1 MRQITLISLTLRNF
15 KGLRDF
21 ILEADGHSVSA
32 FGDNATGKTTLFD
45 GFLWALFHK
54 DSQNRTTFE
63 VKGLDEQGRVAEHGL
78 QHEVEAVLMVDRRRR
93 SFKKVY
99 YEKFTKKR
107 GSAISES
114 NGHTTDYYVDGVPV
128 KQGQYNAE
136 VDGLIN
142 EDIFKL
148 LTSPSY
154 FNEVLKPE
162 ARRKVLLEVCGEM
175 TDAEIIAS
183 SKQLAPLAEILGD
196 RSLED
201 HRKVIAARRTE
212 INKELEKIPV
222 RIDEARRSM
231 PDVSDLDGELLQE
244 DIETMR
250 GRVDAKTAELQRIQS
265 GGELSAKE
273 IRLREINAELAEI
286 KQVIQADGLQAV
298 AGQREW
304 IAQLKG
310 EASELQSRLNAGQ
323 REAERYKGQINRA
336 DSQVKRLRAEW
347 TSLDSL
353 QYPVHE
359 HEHDANCPT
368 CGQALP
374 DDQVQSAKDKALE
387 AFNLDKSKRLEAIST
402 DGKLAAAEKN
412 ELEKALKTLEG
423 ELAKLQEEIASK
435 AAEVIAAEATLQSLQ
450 TNIADPAD
458 NTKYQSIQ
466 RDGDK
471 VRAEIEQLRSSSADA
486 MGKVQAEIRILR
498 GQVDDLEAD
507 KAKLASVAATEKR
520 IADLADQERKLT
532 AEFEKLEYE
541 LFLTEEF
548 TRTKVSMLESKI
560 NSKFKYARF
569 RLFEEQING
578 GLKDVCKTLYNG
590 VPYEGGLN
598 NAARINVGLDIIN
611 TLGKHYGFSAPIFV
625 DNAEAVTQLIDT
637 DAQMIRLVVPPTFRS
652 LPKEAQKELAKLH
665 GSYEDAEAAWR
676 DRNKKLRL
684 EYNDIQ
690 EAI

>member
-1 MRQITLISLTLRNF
+1 MRQITLTSLTLRNF

-21 ILEADGHSVSA
+21 VLEADGRSVSA
-32 FGDNATGKTTLFD
+32 YGDNATGKTTLFD
-45 GFLWALFHK
+45 AFVWTLFGK
-54 DSQNRTTFE
+54 DSQNRTDFE
-63 VKGLDEQGRVAEHGL
+63 IKGLDEAGKVAEHGL
-78 QHEVEAVLMVDRRRR
+78 QHEVEAILMVDRRRR
-93 SFKKVY
+93 SFKKVFA
-99 YEKFTKKR
+99 EKWTRKR
-107 GSAISES
+107 GQAAAEFG
-114 NGHTTDYYVDGVPV
+114 GHTTDYYVDGVPV
-128 KQGQYNAE
+128 KQGQYKAE
-136 VDGLIN
+136 VDGLIS

-154 FNEVLKPE
+154 FNEILKPD

-183 SKQLAPLAEILGD
+183 SKQLAPLADILGD

-222 RIDEARRSM
+222 RIDEARRTM
-231 PDVSDLDGELLQE
+231 PDVSDLDAELLQE

-273 IRLREINAELAEI
+273 IRLREINAELTEI
-286 KQVIQADGLQAV
+286 KQRVQADGLQAV
-298 AGQREW
+298 VGQQGRLS
-304 IAQLKG
+304 QLRG
-310 EASELQSRLNAGQ
+310 EASDLQSRISSGQ
-323 REAERYKGQINRA
+323 READQLKRQISRS
-336 DSQVKRLRAEW
+336 DSQVKRLREEW

-359 HEHDANCPT
+359 HQHDANCPT
-368 CGQALP
+368 CGQTLP
-374 DDQVQSAKDKALE
+374 DDQVQAAQNKALE
-387 AFNLDKSKRLEAIST
+387 AFNMNKSRRLEGISS
-402 DGKLAAAEKN
+402 DGKLAAAEKRTHD
-412 ELEKALKTLEG
+412 EALKTLERD
-423 ELAKLQEEIASK
+423 LVVLQEEVASK
-435 AAEVIAAEATLQSLQ
+435 AAEVMAAEATLQSLQ
-450 TNIADPAD
+450 TNVADPAD
-458 NTKYQSIQ
+458 DSEYQTKQ
-466 RDGDK
+466 RECET

-486 MGKVQAEIRILR
+486 IGKVQSEIRLIR
-498 GQVDDLEAD
+498 SQVDDLETD
-507 KAKLASVAATEKR
+507 KAKLATVNATEER
-520 IADLADQERKLT
+520 IAELAEQERKL
-532 AEFEKLEYE
+532 AGEFEKLEHE
-541 LFLTEEF
+541 LYLTEEF
-548 TRTKVSMLESKI
+548 TRTKVSLLESKI
-560 NSKFKYARF
+560 NSKFRYARF

-611 TLGKHYGFSAPIFV
+611 TLGQHYGFSAPIFV

-637 DAQMIRLVVPPTFRS
+637 DAQMIRLVVPPAFSS
-652 LPKEAQKELAKLH
+652 LPEEVQEELSKQH

-684 EYNDIQ
+684 EHNDIQ
-690 EAI
+690 EAM

>member
-1 MRQITLISLTLRNF
+1 MKEIILVSLTLRNF
-15 KGLRDF
+15 KGIRDF
-21 ILEADGHSVSA
+21 VLETGSDSVSV

-45 GFLWALFHK
+45 GFVWTLFGK
-54 DSQNRTTFE
+54 DSQNRTDFE
-63 VKGLDEQGRVAEHGL
+63 IKGLDEAGKVAEHGL

-93 SFKKVY
+93 SFKKVFA
-99 YEKFTKKR
+99 EKWTRKR
-107 GSAISES
+107 GQATGEFS
-114 NGHTTDYYVDGVPV
+114 GHTTDYYVDGVPV
-128 KQGQYNAE
+128 KQGQYKAE
-136 VDGLIN
+136 VDGLIS

-154 FNEVLKPE
+154 FNEVLKPD

-175 TDAEIIAS
+175 TDAEIIAGN
-183 SKQLAPLAEILGD
+183 KQLAPLADILGD

-231 PDVSDLDGELLQE
+231 PDVSDLDPELLQE
-244 DIETMR
+244 DIDTVR

-273 IRLREINAELAEI
+273 IRLREINTQLTEI
-286 KQVIQADGLQAV
+286 KQVIQADGLHAV
-298 AGQREW
+298 AGQRGW

-310 EASELQSRLNAGQ
+310 EASELQSRYSSGQ
-323 REAERYKGQINRA
+323 REIEQFKRQITRSN
-336 DSQVKRLRAEW
+336 SQILRLREEW
-347 TSLDSL
+347 TSLDNL
-353 QYPVHE
+353 QYPAHE

-368 CGQALP
+368 CGQSLP

-387 AFNLDKSKRLEAIST
+387 AFNLDKSKTLEAISAN
-402 DGKLAAAEKN
+402 GKLAAAEKRD
-412 ELEKALKTLEG
+412 LETALKTTEG
-423 ELAKLQEEIASK
+423 ELAKLQEDIASK
-435 AAEVIAAEATLQSLQ
+435 AAEITAAEAMLQNLQ
-450 TNIADPAD
+450 NNIADPSE

-466 RDGDK
+466 REGEN
-471 VRAEIEQLRSSSADA
+471 VRAEIEQLRSSAA
-486 MGKVQAEIRILR
+486 GAIGKVQAEIQLLR
-498 GQVDDLEAD
+498 SQVDELEAD
-507 KAKLASVAATEKR
+507 KAKLATVAATEKR
-520 IADLADQERKLT
+520 IAELAEQEKGLA
-532 AEFEKLEYE
+532 AEYERLEHE

-560 NSKFKYARF
+560 NRKFKHARF

-578 GLKDVCKTLYNG
+578 GLKDVCKTMYNG

-611 TLGKHYGFSAPIFV
+611 TLGEHYGFSAPIFV

-637 DAQMIRLVVPPTFRS
+637 DAQVIRLVVS
-652 LPKEAQKELAKLH
+652 E
-665 GSYEDAEAAWR
+665 GD
-676 DRNKKLRL
+676 KKLRL
-684 EYNDIQ
+684 EHNDIQ

>member
-1 MRQITLISLTLRNF
+1 MRQITLTSLILRNF

-21 ILEADGHSVSA
+21 VLEADGRSISVY
-32 FGDNATGKTTLFD
+32 GDNATCKTTLFD
-45 GFLWALFHK
+45 GFVWTLFGK
-54 DSQNRTTFE
+54 DSQNRTDFE
-63 VKGLDEQGRVAEHGL
+63 IKGLDENGKVVEHGL
-78 QHEVEAVLMVDRRRR
+78 QHEVEAILMVDRRRR
-93 SFKKVY
+93 SFKKVFA
-99 YEKFTKKR
+99 EKWTRKR
-107 GSAISES
+107 GQAAAEFG
-114 NGHTTDYYVDGVPV
+114 GHTTDYYVDGVPV
-128 KQGQYNAE
+128 KQGQYKAE
-136 VDGLIN
+136 IDALIS

-148 LTSPSY
+148 LTNPAY
-154 FNEVLKPE
+154 FNEILKPD

-175 TDAEIIAS
+175 TDTEIIAGN
-183 SKQLAPLAEILGD
+183 KQLAPLANILGD

-212 INKELEKIPV
+212 INKELDKIPV

-231 PDVSDLDGELLQE
+231 PEVSDLDAELLQE

-323 REAERYKGQINRA
+323 REAERFKGQITRA
-336 DSQVKRLRAEW
+336 DSQVTRLRAEW

-387 AFNLDKSKRLEAIST
+387 AFNLDKSKRLEAISA

-423 ELAKLQEEIASK
+423 ELTTLQEEIASK
-435 AAEVIAAEATLQSLQ
+435 AAEVMAAETILQSLQ

-466 RDGDK
+466 RDGDQI
-471 VRAEIEQLRSSSADA
+471 RSEIEQLRASAADA
-486 MGKVQAEIRILR
+486 MGRVQAEIQILR
-498 GQVDDLEAD
+498 GQVDDLEVD
-507 KAKLASVAATEKR
+507 KAKLATVAATEKR
-520 IADLADQERKLT
+520 ITELSEEERKLA
-532 AEFEKLEYE
+532 AEFEKLEHE

-611 TLGKHYGFSAPIFV
+611 TLGQHYGFSAPIFV

-652 LPKEAQKELAKLH
+652 LPKETQKELAKLH
-665 GSYEDAEAAWR
+665 GSYEAAEAAWR

-684 EYNDIQ
+684 EHNDIQ

>member
-1 MRQITLISLTLRNF
+1 MRQITLISLILRNF

-21 ILEADGHSVSA
+21 VLEADGRSVSA
-32 FGDNATGKTTLFD
+32 YGDNATGKTTLFD
-45 GFLWALFHK
+45 GFVWTLFGK
-54 DSQNRTTFE
+54 DSQNRTDFE
-63 VKGLDEQGRVAEHGL
+63 IKGLDEAGKVAEHGL

-93 SFKKVY
+93 SFKKVFA
-99 YEKFTKKR
+99 EKWTRKR
-107 GSAISES
+107 GQAAAEFG
-114 NGHTTDYYVDGVPV
+114 GHTTDYYVDGVPV
-128 KQGQYNAE
+128 KQGQYKAE
-136 VDGLIN
+136 VDALIN
-142 EDIFKL
+142 EDVFKL
-148 LTSPSY
+148 LTNPAY
-154 FNEVLKPE
+154 FNEILKPD

-183 SKQLAPLAEILGD
+183 SKQLAPLADILGD

-212 INKELEKIPV
+212 INKELDKIPV

-231 PDVSDLDGELLQE
+231 PDVSDLDAELLQE

-250 GRVDAKTAELQRIQS
+250 DRVDAKTAELQRIQS
-265 GGELSAKE
+265 GGELSSKE
-273 IRLREINAELAEI
+273 IRLREINAELAGI
-286 KQVIQADGLQAV
+286 KQVVQADGLQAV
-298 AGQREW
+298 NGQQARLS
-304 IAQLKG
+304 QLRG

-359 HEHDANCPT
+359 HQHDANCPT
-368 CGQALP
+368 CGQTLP
-374 DDQVQSAKDKALE
+374 EDQMQVAQDKALE
-387 AFNLDKSKRLEAIST
+387 AFNLDKSKRLEAISA

-423 ELAKLQEEIASK
+423 ELSNLQEEVASK
-435 AAEVIAAEATLQSLQ
+435 AAEVTAAEATLQTLQ
-450 TNIADPAD
+450 TNIADPSD
-458 NTKYQSIQ
+458 NTKYQSKQ
-466 RDGDK
+466 REGEQ
-471 VRAEIEQLRSSSADA
+471 VRAEIEQLRSSAADA

-507 KAKLASVAATEKR
+507 KAKLATVAATKVR
-520 IADLADQERKLT
+520 ITELSEEERKLT
-532 AEFEKLEYE
+532 GEFERLEHE
-541 LFLTEEF
+541 LYLTEEF

-560 NSKFKYARF
+560 NSKFRYARF

-611 TLGKHYGFSAPIFV
+611 TLGQHYGFSAPIFV
-625 DNAEAVTQLIDT
+625 DNAEAVTQLIET
-637 DAQMIRLVVPPTFRS
+637 DAQMIRLVVPPAFNS
-652 LPKEAQKELAKLH
+652 LPEEVQEELSKQH

-684 EYNDIQ
+684 EHNDIQ
-690 EAI
+690 EAM

>member
-21 ILEADGHSVSA
+21 VLEADGRSVSA
-32 FGDNATGKTTLFD
+32 YGDNATGKTTLFD

-63 VKGLDEQGRVAEHGL
+63 IKGLDEQGRVAEHGL

-107 GSAISES
+107 GAAIAES
-114 NGHTTDYYVDGVPV
+114 SGHTTDYYVDGVPV
-128 KQGQYNAE
+128 KLSQYTAE
-136 VDGLIN
+136 VDGLIS

-162 ARRKVLLEVCGEM
+162 ARRRVLLDVSGEM
-175 TDAEIIAS
+175 TDVEIIAGNE
-183 SKQLAPLAEILGD
+183 QLAPLTDILGD

-201 HRKVIAARRTE
+201 HRKVIAARRSE
-212 INKELEKIPV
+212 INKELDKIPV

-231 PDVSDLDGELLQE
+231 PDVSDLDAELLQE

-273 IRLREINAELAEI
+273 IRLREINAELNEI

-298 AGQREW
+298 SGQQARLS
-304 IAQLKG
+304 QLRG
-310 EASELQSRLNAGQ
+310 EASELQSRLTAGQ
-323 REAERYKGQINRA
+323 REEERYKGQIVRA

-387 AFNLDKSKRLEAIST
+387 AFNLDKSKRLEAISA
-402 DGKLAAAEKN
+402 DGKLATAEKN
-412 ELEKALKTLEG
+412 DLEKALKTLDG

-435 AAEVIAAEATLQSLQ
+435 AAEVRAAEATLQSLQ
-450 TNIADPAD
+450 TNVADPLD

-466 RDGDK
+466 RDGEK

-486 MGKVQAEIRILR
+486 IGKVQSEIRLIR
-498 GQVDDLEAD
+498 SQVDDLEAD
-507 KAKLASVAATEKR
+507 KAKLTTVAATEKR
-520 IADLADQERKLT
+520 ITELREEERKL
-532 AEFEKLEYE
+532 AGEFEKLEHE

-548 TRTKVSMLESKI
+548 TRTKVSLLESKI

-578 GLKDVCKTLYNG
+578 GLKDVCKTLFNG

-611 TLGKHYGFSAPIFV
+611 TLGQHYGFSAPIFV

-637 DAQMIRLVVPPTFRS
+637 DAQVIRLVVS
-652 LPKEAQKELAKLH
+652 E
-665 GSYEDAEAAWR
+665 GD
-676 DRNKKLRL
+676 KKLRL
-684 EYNDIQ
+684 EHNIQ

>member
-1 MRQITLISLTLRNF
+1 MKQITLTSLTLRNF

-21 ILEADGHSVSA
+21 VLEADGRSVSA
-32 FGDNATGKTTLFD
+32 YGDNATGKTTLFD

-63 VKGLDEQGRVAEHGL
+63 IKGLDDQGRVAEHGL

-107 GSAISES
+107 GAAIAES
-114 NGHTTDYYVDGVPV
+114 SGHTTDYYVDGVPV
-128 KQGQYNAE
+128 KLSQYTAE
-136 VDGLIN
+136 VDGLIS

-162 ARRKVLLEVCGEM
+162 ARRRVLLDVSGEM
-175 TDAEIIAS
+175 TDAEIIAGNT
-183 SKQLAPLAEILGD
+183 QLAPLTDILGD

-201 HRKVIAARRTE
+201 HRKVIAARRSE
-212 INKELEKIPV
+212 INKELDKIPV

-231 PDVSDLDGELLQE
+231 PDVSDLDAELLQE

-265 GGELSAKE
+265 GGELSTKQ
-273 IRLREINAELAEI
+273 IRLREIKAELTDI
-286 KQVIQADGLQAV
+286 KQRVQADGLQAV
-298 AGQREW
+298 AGQQGRLS
-304 IAQLKG
+304 QLRG
-310 EASELQSRLNAGQ
+310 EASDLQSRISSGQ
-323 REAERYKGQINRA
+323 READQLKRQIARS
-336 DSQVKRLRAEW
+336 DSQVKRLREEW
-347 TSLDSL
+347 NTANSLEF
-353 QYPVHE
+353 HI
-359 HEHDANCPT
+359 HEHDDNCPT
-368 CGQALP
+368 CGQSLP
-374 DDQVQSAKDKALE
+374 VDQMQTAQDKAL
-387 AFNLDKSKRLEAIST
+387 ADFNLDKSKRLEGISN
-402 DGKLAAAEKN
+402 DGKLAAAEKSD
-412 ELEKALKTLEG
+412 LEKALKALED
-423 ELAKLQEEIASK
+423 ESTKLQEEVASK
-435 AAEVIAAEATLQSLQ
+435 AAEVMAAEATLQSLQ
-450 TNIADPAD
+450 TNVADPAD
-458 NTKYQSIQ
+458 DSEYQAKQ
-466 RDGDK
+466 REGET
-471 VRAEIEQLRSSSADA
+471 VSAEIEQLRSSAADA
-486 MGKVQAEIRILR
+486 IGKVQAEIRLIR
-498 GQVDDLEAD
+498 SQVDDLESD
-507 KAKLASVAATEKR
+507 KAKLATVAATEKR
-520 IADLADQERKLT
+520 ITELSEEERKL
-532 AEFEKLEYE
+532 AGEFEKLEHE
-541 LFLTEEF
+541 LYLTEEF
-548 TRTKVSMLESKI
+548 TRTKVSLLESKI

-578 GLKDVCKTLYNG
+578 GLKDVCKTLFNG

-611 TLGKHYGFSAPIFV
+611 TLGQHYGFSAPIFV

-637 DAQMIRLVVPPTFRS
+637 DAQMIRLVVPPAFSS
-652 LPKEAQKELAKLH
+652 LPEEVQEELSKQH

-684 EYNDIQ
+684 EHNDIQ

>member
-1 MRQITLISLTLRNF
+1 MKELILLSLTLRNF
-15 KGLRDF
+15 KGIRDF
-21 ILEADGHSVSA
+21 VLETGNASVSV

-63 VKGLDEQGRVAEHGL
+63 IKGLDELGRVAEHGL

-93 SFKKVY
+93 SFKKVF

-107 GSAISES
+107 GSAVAES
-114 NGHTTDYYVDGVPV
+114 SGHTTDYYVDGVPV
-128 KQGQYNAE
+128 KLAQYNAE
-136 VDGLIN
+136 VNGLID
-142 EDIFKL
+142 EEIFKL

-154 FNEVLKPE
+154 FNEVLKPD
-162 ARRKVLLEVCGEM
+162 ARRKVLLDVCGDM
-175 TDAEIIAS
+175 TDSEIIAGN
-183 SKQLAPLAEILGD
+183 KQLAPLMDILGD

-212 INKELEKIPV
+212 INKELDKIPV

-231 PDVSDLDGELLQE
+231 PDVSDLDAELLQE
-244 DIETMR
+244 DIDTMR

-273 IRLREINAELAEI
+273 IRLREINTELLEF
-286 KQVIQADGLQAV
+286 KQRVQADGLKAIHEQ
-298 AGQREW
+298 QTRLS
-304 IAQLKG
+304 QLRG
-310 EASELQSRLNAGQ
+310 EASELQSRLSAGQ
-323 REAERYKGQINRA
+323 READRYKSQIARA
-336 DSQVKRLRAEW
+336 DSQVKRLREEW

-353 QYPVHE
+353 QYPAHE
-359 HEHDANCPT
+359 HQHDANCPT
-368 CGQALP
+368 CGQTLP
-374 DDQVQSAKDKALE
+374 DDQLQSAQDKALE
-387 AFNLDKSKRLEAIST
+387 AFNLDKSKRLEAISA
-402 DGKLAAAEKN
+402 DGKLAAAEKR
-412 ELEKALKTLEG
+412 TLEE
-423 ELAKLQEEIASK
+423 ELQKLNREMAQLQEEIASK
-435 AAEVIAAEATLQSLQ
+435 AAEVLAAEATLQSLQ

-471 VRAEIEQLRSSSADA
+471 VRAEIEQLRSSAADA
-486 MGKVQAEIRILR
+486 IGKVQSEIRLIR
-498 GQVDDLEAD
+498 SQVDELEAD
-507 KAKLASVAATEKR
+507 KAKLTAVAATEKR
-520 IADLADQERKLT
+520 ITELAEQERKLT
-532 AEFEKLEYE
+532 AEFEKLEHE
-541 LFLTEEF
+541 LYLTEEF
-548 TRTKVSMLESKI
+548 TRTKVSLLESKI

-611 TLGKHYGFSAPIFV
+611 TLGQHYGFTAPIFV
-625 DNAEAVTQLIDT
+625 DNAEAVTQLIAT
-637 DAQMIRLVVPPTFRS
+637 DAQVIRLVVS
-652 LPKEAQKELAKLH
+652 
-665 GSYEDAEAAWR
+665 ED
-676 DRNKKLRL
+676 DKKLRL

>member
-1 MRQITLISLTLRNF
+1 MRHITLISLTLRNF

-21 ILEADGHSVSA
+21 VLEADGRSVSA
-32 FGDNATGKTTLFD
+32 YGDNATGKTTLFD
-45 GFLWALFHK
+45 GFVWTLFGK
-54 DSQNRTTFE
+54 DSQNRTDFE
-63 VKGLDEQGRVAEHGL
+63 IKGLDEAGKVAEHGL

-93 SFKKVY
+93 SFKKVFA
-99 YEKFTKKR
+99 EKWTRKR
-107 GSAISES
+107 GQATGEF
-114 NGHTTDYYVDGVPV
+114 NGHSTDYYVDGVPV
-128 KQGQYNAE
+128 KQGQYKAE
-136 VDGLIN
+136 VDGLIS

-154 FNEVLKPE
+154 FNEILKPD
-162 ARRKVLLEVCGEM
+162 ARRKVLLDVCGEM
-175 TDAEIIAS
+175 TDAEIIAGN
-183 SKQLAPLAEILGD
+183 KQLTPLAEILGG

-231 PDVSDLDGELLQE
+231 PDVSDLDAELLQE

-250 GRVDAKTAELQRIQS
+250 SRVDAKTAELQRIQS
-265 GGELSAKE
+265 GGELSTKE

-298 AGQREW
+298 AGQRGW
-304 IAQLKG
+304 VMQLKG
-310 EASELQSRLNAGQ
+310 ESSELQSRLNAGQ
-323 REAERYKGQINRA
+323 REAERYKGQITRA
-336 DSQVKRLRAEW
+336 DSQITRLRAEW

-387 AFNLDKSKRLEAIST
+387 AFNLDKSKRLEAISA

-423 ELAKLQEEIASK
+423 ELTNLQEEIASK
-435 AAEVIAAEATLQSLQ
+435 AAEITAAEATLQSLQ
-450 TNIADPAD
+450 FNIADPAD
-458 NTKYQSIQ
+458 NTKYQSKQ
-466 RDGDK
+466 REAEQI
-471 VRAEIEQLRSSSADA
+471 RSEIEQLRSSAADA
-486 MGKVQAEIRILR
+486 MGRVQAEIRILR

-507 KAKLASVAATEKR
+507 KAKLATVAATEKR
-520 IADLADQERKLT
+520 ITELSEEERKLA
-532 AEFEKLEYE
+532 AEFEKLEHE

-611 TLGKHYGFSAPIFV
+611 TLGQHYGFSAPIFV

-652 LPKEAQKELAKLH
+652 LPKETQKELAKLH

-684 EYNDIQ
+684 EHNDIQ

>member
-1 MRQITLISLTLRNF
+1 MKQITLISLTLRNF

-21 ILEADGHSVSA
+21 VLDADGKNISA
-32 FGDNATGKTTLFD
+32 YGDNATGKTTLFD

-54 DSQNRTTFE
+54 DSQNRTSFE
-63 VKGLDEQGRVAEHGL
+63 IKGLNDLGRVAEHGL

-107 GSAISES
+107 GSAVAES
-114 NGHTTDYYVDGVPV
+114 NGNTTDYYVDGVPV
-128 KQGQYNAE
+128 KLAQYNAE
-136 VDGLIN
+136 VNGLIN
-142 EDIFKL
+142 EEIFKL

-154 FNEVLKPE
+154 FNEVLKPD
-162 ARRKVLLEVCGEM
+162 ARRKVLLDVCGDM
-175 TDAEIIAS
+175 TDSEIIAGN
-183 SKQLAPLAEILGD
+183 KQLEPLTDILGD

-201 HRKVIAARRTE
+201 HRKVIAARRSE

-231 PDVSDLDGELLQE
+231 PDVSDLDAELLQE
-244 DIETMR
+244 DIDTMR
-250 GRVDAKTAELQRIQS
+250 SRVDAKTAELQRIQS

-273 IRLREINAELAEI
+273 IRLREINASLAEL
-286 KQVIQADGLQAV
+286 KQVIQAEGLKAIHEQ
-298 AGQREW
+298 QTRLS
-304 IAQLKG
+304 QLRG
-310 EASELQSRLNAGQ
+310 EASELQSRLSAGQ
-323 REAERYKGQINRA
+323 HEAERYTSQIVRV
-336 DSQVKRLRAEW
+336 DSQVKRLREEW

-359 HEHDANCPT
+359 HQHDANCPT
-368 CGQALP
+368 CGQTLP
-374 DDQVQSAKDKALE
+374 EDQLQSAQAKALE

-402 DGKLAAAEKN
+402 DGKLAAAEKRTL
-412 ELEKALKTLEG
+412 EEELQKLEK
-423 ELAKLQEEIASK
+423 ELAALREKIASK
-435 AAEVIAAEATLQSLQ
+435 TAEVMAAEATLQNLQ

-471 VRAEIEQLRSSSADA
+471 VRAEIEQIRSSAADA
-486 MGKVQAEIRILR
+486 IGKVQAEIRLLR
-498 GQVDDLEAD
+498 SQVDDLEAD
-507 KAKLASVAATEKR
+507 KAKLVSVATTEKR
-520 IADLADQERKLT
+520 IAELTEQERKLA
-532 AEFEKLEYE
+532 AEFEKLEHE

-578 GLKDVCKTLYNG
+578 GLKDVCKTLFNG

-611 TLGKHYGFSAPIFV
+611 TLGQHYGFSAPIFV
-625 DNAEAVTQLIDT
+625 DNAEAVTQLIPT
-637 DAQMIRLVVPPTFRS
+637 DAQVIRLVVS
-652 LPKEAQKELAKLH
+652 E
-665 GSYEDAEAAWR
+665 GD
-676 DRNKKLRL
+676 KKLRL
-684 EYNDIQ
+684 EHNDFQ
-690 EAI
+690 EVI

>member
-21 ILEADGHSVSA
+21 VLEADGHSVSA

-231 PDVSDLDGELLQE
+231 PDVTDLDAELLQE

-265 GGELSAKE
+265 GGELSSKE
-273 IRLREINAELAEI
+273 IRLREISAELKDI
-286 KQVIQADGLQAV
+286 KHRVQDEGLQAV
-298 AGQREW
+298 ANQRG
-304 IAQLKG
+304 IVSRMKS
-310 EASELQSRLNAGQ
+310 EASELQSRISSGQ
-323 REAERYKGQINRA
+323 REVEQYKRQITRA
-336 DSQVKRLRAEW
+336 DSQVTRLREEW
-347 TSLDSL
+347 ATVDSL
-353 QYPVHE
+353 QYPVHD

-374 DDQVQSAKDKALE
+374 DDQIQAAQDKALE
-387 AFNLDKSKRLEAIST
+387 TFNLDKSKRLEGISA
-402 DGKLAAAEKN
+402 DGKAAAEEVRKLKQSMFD
-412 ELEKALKTLEG
+412 LEESMKD
-423 ELAKLQEEIASK
+423 LQEQLTTK
-435 AAEVIAAEATLQSLQ
+435 QAEVSAAEANLQSLQ
-450 TNIADPAD
+450 AAVSDPAD
-458 NTKYQSIQ
+458 YAEYLAKQQESEN
-466 RDGDK
+466 
-471 VRAEIEQLRSSSADA
+471 VRAEIEQLRSSAADA
-486 MGKVQAEIRILR
+486 IGKVQAEIRLIR
-498 GQVDDLEAD
+498 SQVDDLEAD
-507 KAKLASVAATEKR
+507 KAKLSNVTATEKR
-520 IADLADQERKLT
+520 ITELAEEERKLA
-532 AEFEKLEYE
+532 AEFEKLEHE
-541 LFLTEEF
+541 LYLTEEF

-560 NSKFKYARF
+560 NSKFRYARF
-569 RLFEEQING
+569 RLFEEQVNG
-578 GLKDVCKTLYNG
+578 GLKDVCKTLFNG

-611 TLGKHYGFSAPIFV
+611 TLGQHYGFSAPIFV
-625 DNAEAVTQLIDT
+625 DNAEAVTQLIET
-637 DAQMIRLVVPPTFRS
+637 DAQVIRLVVS
-652 LPKEAQKELAKLH
+652 E
-665 GSYEDAEAAWR
+665 GD
-676 DRNKKLRL
+676 KKLRL
-684 EYNDIQ
+684 EHNDI
-690 EAI
+690 

>member
-1 MRQITLISLTLRNF
+1 MRQITLISLILRNF

-21 ILEADGHSVSA
+21 VLEAEGRSVSA
-32 FGDNATGKTTLFD
+32 YGDNATGKTTLFD
-45 GFLWALFHK
+45 GFVWTLFGK
-54 DSQNRTTFE
+54 DSQNRTDFE
-63 VKGLDEQGRVAEHGL
+63 IKGLDEAGKVAEHGL

-93 SFKKVY
+93 SFKKVFA
-99 YEKFTKKR
+99 EKWTRKR
-107 GSAISES
+107 GQATGEFS
-114 NGHTTDYYVDGVPV
+114 GHTTDYYVDGVPV
-128 KQGQYNAE
+128 KQGQYKAE
-136 VDGLIN
+136 VDGLIS

-154 FNEVLKPE
+154 FNEILKPD

-183 SKQLAPLAEILGD
+183 SKQLAPLADILGD

-222 RIDEARRSM
+222 RIDEARHSM
-231 PDVSDLDGELLQE
+231 PDVSDLDVELLQE

-273 IRLREINAELAEI
+273 IRLREINAELTEI

-298 AGQREW
+298 NGQQARLS
-304 IAQLKG
+304 QLRG
-310 EASELQSRLNAGQ
+310 EASELQSRLTAGQ
-323 REAERYKGQINRA
+323 REAERYKGQIVRA

-368 CGQALP
+368 CGQSLP

-387 AFNLDKSKRLEAIST
+387 AFNLDKSKRLEAISA
-402 DGKLAAAEKN
+402 DGKLAAAEKSD
-412 ELEKALKTLEG
+412 LEKGLKTLEG
-423 ELAKLQEEIASK
+423 DLAKLQKEIATK
-435 AAEVIAAEATLQSLQ
+435 AAEVMAAEATLQSLQ
-450 TNIADPAD
+450 SNIADPLD

-466 RDGDK
+466 RDGEK

-486 MGKVQAEIRILR
+486 IGKVQSEIRLIR
-498 GQVDDLEAD
+498 SQVDDLEAD
-507 KAKLASVAATEKR
+507 KAKLATVAATEKR
-520 IADLADQERKLT
+520 ITELSEEERKL
-532 AEFEKLEYE
+532 AGEFEKLEHE

-560 NSKFKYARF
+560 NSKFRYARF

-611 TLGKHYGFSAPIFV
+611 TLGQHYGFSAPIFV

-637 DAQMIRLVVPPTFRS
+637 DAQVIRLVVS
-652 LPKEAQKELAKLH
+652 E
-665 GSYEDAEAAWR
+665 GD
-676 DRNKKLRL
+676 KKLRL
-684 EYNDIQ
+684 EHNIQ

>member
-1 MRQITLISLTLRNF
+1 MKEIILVSLTLRNF
-15 KGLRDF
+15 KGIRDF
-21 ILEADGHSVSA
+21 VLETGSDSVSV

-45 GFLWALFHK
+45 GFVWTLFGK
-54 DSQNRTTFE
+54 DSQNRTDFE
-63 VKGLDEQGRVAEHGL
+63 IKGLDEAGKVAEHGL

-93 SFKKVY
+93 SFKKVFA
-99 YEKFTKKR
+99 EKWTRKR
-107 GSAISES
+107 GQATGEFS
-114 NGHTTDYYVDGVPV
+114 GHTTDYYVDGVPV
-128 KQGQYNAE
+128 KQGQYKAE
-136 VDGLIN
+136 VDGLIS

-154 FNEVLKPE
+154 FNEVLKPD

-175 TDAEIIAS
+175 TDAEIIAGN
-183 SKQLAPLAEILGD
+183 KQLAPLADILGD

-231 PDVSDLDGELLQE
+231 PDVSDLDPELLQE
-244 DIETMR
+244 DIDTVR

-273 IRLREINAELAEI
+273 IRLREINTQLTEI

-298 AGQREW
+298 AGQRGW

-310 EASELQSRLNAGQ
+310 EASELQSRYSSGQ
-323 REAERYKGQINRA
+323 REIEQFKRQITRSN
-336 DSQVKRLRAEW
+336 SQILRLREEW
-347 TSLDSL
+347 TSLDNL
-353 QYPVHE
+353 QYPAHE

-368 CGQALP
+368 CGQSLP

-387 AFNLDKSKRLEAIST
+387 AFNLDKSKTLEAISAN
-402 DGKLAAAEKN
+402 GKLAAAEMRD
-412 ELEKALKTLEG
+412 LETALKTIEG
-423 ELAKLQEEIASK
+423 ELAKLQEDIASK
-435 AAEVIAAEATLQSLQ
+435 AAEITAAEAMLQNLQ
-450 TNIADPAD
+450 NNIADPSE

-466 RDGDK
+466 REGEN
-471 VRAEIEQLRSSSADA
+471 VRAEIEQLRSSAADA
-486 MGKVQAEIRILR
+486 IGKVQAEIQLLR
-498 GQVDDLEAD
+498 SQVDELEAD

-520 IADLADQERKLT
+520 IAELAEQEKGLA
-532 AEFEKLEYE
+532 AEYERLEHE

-560 NSKFKYARF
+560 NRKFKHAQF

-578 GLKDVCKTLYNG
+578 GLKDVCKTMYNG

-611 TLGKHYGFSAPIFV
+611 TLGEHYGFSAPIFV

-637 DAQMIRLVVPPTFRS
+637 DAQVIRLVVS
-652 LPKEAQKELAKLH
+652 E
-665 GSYEDAEAAWR
+665 GD
-676 DRNKKLRL
+676 KKLRL
-684 EYNDIQ
+684 EHNDIQ

>member
-1 MRQITLISLTLRNF
+1 MKQITLISLTLRNF
-15 KGLRDF
+15 KGIRDF
-21 ILEADGHSVSA
+21 VLDAAGKNISA
-32 FGDNATGKTTLFD
+32 YGDNATGKTTLFD

-54 DSQNRTTFE
+54 DSQNRTSFE
-63 VKGLDEQGRVAEHGL
+63 IKGLDELGRVAEHGL
-78 QHEVEAVLMVDRRRR
+78 QHEVEAILMVDRRRR
-93 SFKKVY
+93 SFKKVF

-107 GSAISES
+107 GSAVAES
-114 NGHTTDYYVDGVPV
+114 SGHTTDYYVDGVPV
-128 KQGQYNAE
+128 KLAQYNAE
-136 VDGLIN
+136 VNGLID
-142 EDIFKL
+142 EEIFKL

-154 FNEVLKPE
+154 FNEVLKPD
-162 ARRKVLLEVCGEM
+162 ARRKVLLDVCGDM
-175 TDAEIIAS
+175 TDEEIIAGN
-183 SKQLAPLAEILGD
+183 KQLASLTDILGD

-201 HRKVIAARRTE
+201 HRKVIAARRSE

-222 RIDEARRSM
+222 RIDESRRSM
-231 PDVSDLDGELLQE
+231 PDVSDLDAELLQE
-244 DIETMR
+244 DIDTMR

-273 IRLREINAELAEI
+273 IRLREIKTELSEF
-286 KQVIQADGLQAV
+286 KQRVQADGLKAV
-298 AGQREW
+298 HEQQTRLS
-304 IAQLKG
+304 QLRG
-310 EASELQSRLNAGQ
+310 EASELQSRLSAGQ
-323 REAERYKGQINRA
+323 REAERYKSQIVRV
-336 DSQVKRLRAEW
+336 DSQVKRLREEW

-359 HEHDANCPT
+359 HQHDANCPT

-374 DDQVQSAKDKALE
+374 EDQLQSAQDKALE

-402 DGKLAAAEKN
+402 DGKLAAAEKRNLEDELQKLN
-412 ELEKALKTLEG
+412 EEMTQLH
-423 ELAKLQEEIASK
+423 EEIATK
-435 AAEVIAAEATLQSLQ
+435 AAEVMAAETTLQSLQ
-450 TNIADPAD
+450 NNIADPAD

-471 VRAEIEQLRSSSADA
+471 VRAEIEKLRSSAADA

-520 IADLADQERKLT
+520 IAELFEEERKLT
-532 AEFEKLEYE
+532 AEFEKLEHE

-611 TLGKHYGFSAPIFV
+611 TLGQHYGFSAPIFV
-625 DNAEAVTQLIDT
+625 DNAEAVTQLIPT
-637 DAQMIRLVVPPTFRS
+637 DAQVIRLVVS
-652 LPKEAQKELAKLH
+652 
-665 GSYEDAEAAWR
+665 ED
-676 DRNKKLRL
+676 DKKLRL
-684 EYNDIQ
+684 EHNDIQ
-690 EAI
+690 EVI

>member
-21 ILEADGHSVSA
+21 VLEADGRSIA
-32 FGDNATGKTTLFD
+32 AYGDNATGKTTLFD

-63 VKGLDEQGRVAEHGL
+63 IKGLDEQGRVAEHGL

-107 GSAISES
+107 GAAIAES
-114 NGHTTDYYVDGVPV
+114 SGHTTDYYVDGVPV
-128 KQGQYNAE
+128 KLSQYTAE
-136 VDGLIN
+136 VDGLIS

-154 FNEVLKPE
+154 FNEILKPD

-183 SKQLAPLAEILGD
+183 SKQLAPLADILGD

-201 HRKVIAARRTE
+201 HRKVIAARRSE

-231 PDVSDLDGELLQE
+231 PDVSDLDAELLQE

-250 GRVDAKTAELQRIQS
+250 GRVDIKTAELQRIQS

-286 KQVIQADGLQAV
+286 KQVIQADSLQAV
-298 AGQREW
+298 ADQRGW
-304 IAQLKG
+304 VMQLKG
-310 EASELQSRLNAGQ
+310 ESSELQSRLNAGQ
-323 REAERYKGQINRA
+323 REAERYKGQINRI

-368 CGQALP
+368 CGQTLP
-374 DDQVQSAKDKALE
+374 DDQVQSAQDKALE
-387 AFNLDKSKRLEAIST
+387 AFNLDKSKRLEAISA

-412 ELEKALKTLEG
+412 ELEKALKALEG
-423 ELAKLQEEIASK
+423 ELTNLQDEIASK
-435 AAEVIAAEATLQSLQ
+435 AAEVMAAEATLQSLQ

-466 RDGDK
+466 RDGDQ
-471 VRAEIEQLRSSSADA
+471 VRAEIEQLRFSAADA

-507 KAKLASVAATEKR
+507 KAKLTTVAATEKR
-520 IADLADQERKLT
+520 IAELAEEERKLSS
-532 AEFEKLEYE
+532 EFEKLEHE

-560 NSKFKYARF
+560 NSKFKHARF
-569 RLFEEQING
+569 RLFEEQVNG
-578 GLKDVCKTLYNG
+578 GLKDVYKTLYNG

-611 TLGKHYGFSAPIFV
+611 TLGQHYGFSAPIFV

-637 DAQMIRLVVPPTFRS
+637 DAQVIRLVVS
-652 LPKEAQKELAKLH
+652 E
-665 GSYEDAEAAWR
+665 GD
-676 DRNKKLRL
+676 KKLRL
-684 EYNDIQ
+684 EHNIQ